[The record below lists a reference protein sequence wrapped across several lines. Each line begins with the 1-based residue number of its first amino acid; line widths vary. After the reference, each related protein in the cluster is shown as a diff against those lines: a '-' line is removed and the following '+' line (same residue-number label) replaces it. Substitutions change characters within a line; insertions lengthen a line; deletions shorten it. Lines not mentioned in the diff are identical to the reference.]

1 MIKLMILCITIINK
15 LWRYYYMY
23 KGTMSVVKG
32 VGIGMLAGAA
42 AVTVGSQLMKDK
54 KHLKKNAGKAIHAV
68 GELMNNVEYM
78 FK

>member
-1 MIKLMILCITIINK
+1 MILCITIINK

-23 KGTMSVVKG
+23 KSTMSVVKG

>member
-1 MIKLMILCITIINK
+1 
-15 LWRYYYMY
+15 MY
-23 KGTMSVVKG
+23 KSTMNVVKG

-68 GELMNNVEYM
+68 GELMNNV
-78 FK
+78 